1 VRGKSRPRQEVAD
14 PRGEAGWRAW
24 REDSDRPAARG
35 GTEVP
40 QHCGMTFIKDRS
52 LRSARVGAK
61 SLQGVRHVRHTD
73 PPGDR
78 SRRPLQDFSRC
89 HVGFVTVLET
99 ALGLPQMI
107 DTAARSRACAADMLK
122 MFHDRLLAHHDDEE
136 RDLFPAVLRVAQP
149 GDEADRA
156 QAMVAQLVRE
166 HREIAQ
172 LWKQLEP
179 SVQAIANGDLPR
191 LDSALLN
198 ELVRRFNEH
207 VRTEEEEFLPS
218 RSRCWHARPKTWRC

>member
-1 VRGKSRPRQEVAD
+1 MSDTPTRQATEAD
-14 PRGEAGWRAW
+14 
-24 REDSDRPAARG
+24 AA
-35 GTEVP
+35 
-40 QHCGMTFIKDRS
+40 
-52 LRSARVGAK
+52 
-61 SLQGVRHVRHTD
+61 
-73 PPGDR
+73 
-78 SRRPLQDFSRC
+78 LQDFSKC

-99 ALGLPQMI
+99 ALGLPEML

-179 SVQAIANGDLPR
+179 AVQAIANGYLPQ
-191 LDSALLN
+191 LDSALLR

-207 VRTEEEEFLPS
+207 VRTEEDEFLPFAQQVLA
-218 RSRCWHARPKTWRC
+218 RHAEDMAMLGLALHHRHEVEEIMAAAVVYGAN

>member
-1 VRGKSRPRQEVAD
+1 MSDTPTRQANEAD
-14 PRGEAGWRAW
+14 A
-24 REDSDRPAARG
+24 
-35 GTEVP
+35 
-40 QHCGMTFIKDRS
+40 
-52 LRSARVGAK
+52 
-61 SLQGVRHVRHTD
+61 
-73 PPGDR
+73 
-78 SRRPLQDFSRC
+78 PLQDFSKC

-99 ALGLPQMI
+99 ALGLPEMI
-107 DTAARSRACAADMLK
+107 VTAARSRSCAADMLK
-122 MFHDRLLAHHDDEE
+122 MFRDRLLAHHDDEE

-179 SVQAIANGDLPR
+179 AVQAIANGYLPQ
-191 LDSALLN
+191 LDSALLH

-207 VRTEEEEFLPS
+207 VRVEEEEFLPFAQQVL
-218 RSRCWHARPKTWRC
+218 ARQAEDMAILGLGLHQRHEVEEIMATAVVYGAN